1 MNGEVRMNGDSLPD
15 GVEAP
20 YQRARTMATG
30 LLVIMA
36 GLFVASL
43 LWEHRYPALRWLRA
57 FAEAAMVGALA
68 DWYAVTALFRR
79 PLGLP
84 IPHTQIIPRN
94 KDRIA
99 SRLGSLTQRQ
109 LLTPTAIG
117 KLVESW
123 RVPDEFT
130 AVLLDDSRR
139 QVLTQEAARLLE
151 RMVDASE
158 DAAMQQFI
166 RHLATKTLR
175 ALHVAPLMGQVL
187 SGFLENPQRDRLLN
201 DALDFVTEA
210 LEAHREQL
218 CGLIADKLPWS
229 RVLTLV
235 RLDEKVAGKLVDW
248 FISLLRDMQDDSNDP
263 FRRQLIERLEAAA
276 QWLMH
281 SQEALEREEAIKA
294 DLYSYDALHQFLDD
308 SWHSLKQWLLTDLRR
323 EDSDTRATLDGLLN
337 GLGETLKTDPGV
349 VALLQEGLKNLVT
362 DLATRHRDR
371 IGELVTATVRDWS
384 VLHMVETI
392 EREVGTDLQFIRIN
406 GALVGGLVGV
416 ILYGFALIIAN
427 L

>member
-1 MNGEVRMNGDSLPD
+1 MTGDIAPD
-15 GVEAP
+15 SIEAP
-20 YQRARTMATG
+20 YQRARAIATG
-30 LLVIMA
+30 LLVAMA
-36 GLFVASL
+36 CLFVVSL
-43 LWEHRYPALRWLRA
+43 LWEHHYPALRWLRA

-84 IPHTQIIPRN
+84 IPHTQIIPQN

-99 SRLGSLTQRQ
+99 ARLGSLTQRQ
-109 LLTPTAIG
+109 LLTPAAIG
-117 KLVESW
+117 RLVESW

-130 AVLLDDSRR
+130 AVLLDQSRR

-151 RMVDASE
+151 RMVDVSE
-158 DAAMQQFI
+158 DAAMQHFI

-175 ALHVAPLMGQVL
+175 GLRVAPLMGQVL
-187 SGFLENPQRDRLLN
+187 SGFLESPQRDRLLN
-201 DALDFVTEA
+201 DALNYVTKA
-210 LEAHREQL
+210 VEAHREQL

-229 RVLTLV
+229 RVLNLV

-248 FISLLRDMQDDSNDP
+248 FLSLLRDMREDSNDP
-263 FRRQLIERLEAAA
+263 FRQRLIERLEAAA
-276 QWLMH
+276 EWLTH
-281 SQEALEREEAIKA
+281 SAEALQQEEAIKA
-294 DLYSYDALHQFLDD
+294 DLFNYDALRQFIDE
-308 SWHSLKQWLLTDLRR
+308 SWHSLKQWLLTDLRQ
-323 EDSDTRATLDGLLN
+323 EASDTRATLDAVLS
-337 GLGETLKTDPGV
+337 GLGETLKTDPDF
-349 VALLQEGLKNLVT
+349 VALLQRGLQNFVT

-384 VLHMVETI
+384 VIHMVETI

-416 ILYGFALIIAN
+416 VLHGLAVIIAK

>member
-1 MNGEVRMNGDSLPD
+1 MIGDIPPD
-15 GVEAP
+15 SVESS
-20 YQRARTMATG
+20 YRRARMIATG
-30 LLVIMA
+30 LLVAMA
-36 GLFVASL
+36 CLFVASL
-43 LWEHRYPALRWLRA
+43 VWEHNYPALGWIRA

-109 LLTPTAIG
+109 LLTPAAIG

-123 RVPDEFT
+123 RVPNEFT
-130 AVLLDDSRR
+130 AVLLDKSRR

-166 RHLATKTLR
+166 RHLAMKMVR
-175 ALHVAPLMGQVL
+175 GVRVAPLLGQVL
-187 SGFLENPQRDRLLN
+187 SGFLASPQRDRLLN
-201 DALDFVTEA
+201 DALKFVGEA
-210 LEAHREQL
+210 VGAHREQL

-229 RVLTLV
+229 RVLNLV
-235 RLDEKVAGKLVDW
+235 RLDEKVAAKLVDW
-248 FISLLRDMQDDSNDP
+248 FLSLLRDMRDDSADP
-263 FRRQLIERLEAAA
+263 FRQGLIDRLEGAAE
-276 QWLMH
+276 WLMH
-281 SQEALEREEAIKA
+281 SEEAIRREDAIKA
-294 DLYSYDALHQFLDD
+294 DLSNYDALQRFLDE
-308 SWHSLKQWLLTDLRR
+308 SWHSLKEWLLTDLRQ
-323 EDSDTRATLDGLLN
+323 DASDTRATLDALLS
-337 GLGETLKTDPGV
+337 GLGETLKTDPDFL
-349 VALLQEGLKNLVT
+349 ALLQRGLQSFVI
-362 DLATRHRDR
+362 DLAARHGDR
-371 IGELVTATVRDWS
+371 VGELVTATVRDWS
-384 VLHMVETI
+384 VMHMVETI

-416 ILYGFALIIAN
+416 ALYGLAIVIAS